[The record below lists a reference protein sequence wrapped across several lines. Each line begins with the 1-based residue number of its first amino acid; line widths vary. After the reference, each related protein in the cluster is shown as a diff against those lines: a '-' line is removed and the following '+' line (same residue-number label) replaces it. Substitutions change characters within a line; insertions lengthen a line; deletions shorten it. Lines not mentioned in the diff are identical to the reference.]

1 MKVILKNCIPTIL
14 ALMMNGFYAIMDGFF
29 IGKSTGDI
37 GLAAINLAWPIPAL
51 IIATGIGLGIGGSIL
66 YSQELGKGQIDNS
79 KRVLTTTICL
89 LFTIGVGLMLILRF
103 SFPVILKVLGAE
115 GEVYIQAY
123 AYLKVIVLGCVFQV
137 LGTGFIPILR
147 NLGMPLQA
155 MITSCSGIIVNLI
168 LNYIFIMRMDMGIKG
183 AAYGTVLAQ
192 GVVISFTIILILI
205 DRRKERIS
213 KVNGKNI
220 TLAIGEITRETLI
233 RSIAPFGLSLAPS
246 LVLIFSNYRCLKYG
260 GAEAVACY
268 AVISYITFPIQSMLM
283 GVGEGLQPLMSFQY
297 GAHKTADLENIIKIG
312 KKISAILAISF
323 TVILL
328 LLADYIA
335 GFFGI
340 SEVATSYFGT
350 GIRISAVAF
359 IFIGILKFRISVENA
374 TGNSKRAMIYTY
386 LESCFIAPICIY
398 LLSYLLGINGVWIS
412 FVMTNIVMCI
422 IVLVVKEN
430 KIKIGGN

>member
-66 YSQELGKGQIDNS
+66 YSQELGKDQIENS
-79 KRVLTTTICL
+79 RRVLKTTICL
-89 LFTIGVGLMLILRF
+89 LFTIGVGLMLVLHF
-103 SFPVILKVLGAE
+103 SFPFILRVLGAE
-115 GEVYIQAY
+115 GEVYIQAH

-137 LGTGFIPILR
+137 LGTGLIPILR

-155 MITSCSGIIVNLI
+155 MLTSCSGVLVNLI
-168 LNYIFIMRMDMGIKG
+168 LNYIFIMKMDMGIKG
-183 AAYGTVLAQ
+183 AAYGTVIAQ
-192 GVVISFTIILILI
+192 SVVISFTFILMVIYKRDEFGKI
-205 DRRKERIS
+205 ENS
-213 KVNGKNI
+213 KNI
-220 TLAIGEITRETLI
+220 TLSIGEITRESFI
-233 RSIAPFGLSLAPS
+233 RSVAPFGLSLAPS

-297 GAHKTADLENIIKIG
+297 GAHKTADLENIIRIG
-312 KKISAILAISF
+312 KKIGVILAVSF
-323 TVILL
+323 TVVLL

-340 SEVATSYFGT
+340 SEVATSYFGV
-350 GIRISAVAF
+350 GIRISAIAF
-359 IFIGILKFRISVENA
+359 IFIAIFKFQISVENA

-398 LLSYLLGINGVWIS
+398 LLSYLWGINGVWFS
-412 FVMTNIVMCI
+412 FVMTNLIMCI
-422 IVLVVKEN
+422 IVLIVSKN
-430 KIKIGGN
+430 KTKNGGI